1 MRWLLALSLSLTVFL
16 FCNTYSCLISMR
28 SYCKFWNVLFL
39 FLCSI
44 WFHFFHLFHNLGW
57 ITKGHAFLK
66 AHMPHPCVLLRIQ
79 GETKGPIPFFFFFK
93 AFSIQRHR
101 LHSPYTPLILTPLA
115 TNGLLKSENV
125 LPLSGIYII
134 VWWGMIFL
142 PFRNE

>member
-1 MRWLLALSLSLTVFL
+1 MRCLLALSLSFSLTVFL

-79 GETKGPIPFFFFFK
+79 GETKGPIPFFFFFLSFFNSESYF
-93 AFSIQRHR
+93 AHSIYSSNSYSTSNKWPLKIRKCFTFEWN
-101 LHSPYTPLILTPLA
+101 LHNCLVRYDIPPIS
-115 TNGLLKSENV
+115 
-125 LPLSGIYII
+125 
-134 VWWGMIFL
+134 
-142 PFRNE
+142 